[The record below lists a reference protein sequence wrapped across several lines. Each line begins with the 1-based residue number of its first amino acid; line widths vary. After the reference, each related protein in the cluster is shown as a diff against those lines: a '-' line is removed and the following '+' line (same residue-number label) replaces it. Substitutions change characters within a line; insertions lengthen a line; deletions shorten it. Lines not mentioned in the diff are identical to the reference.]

1 MTIEHAPSTNGRVS
15 SGELYDEPKAYR
27 QKRLRRPRIRRPR
40 IRGRTAFAGLLTPL
54 LVAIAALVVV
64 RSLTSDE

>member
-27 QKRLRRPRIRRPR
+27 QKQVRRPRVGRRL
-40 IRGRTAFAGLLTPL
+40 AFAGLLTPL

-64 RSLTSDE
+64 RGLTSDE

>member
-27 QKRLRRPRIRRPR
+27 QKPLRRRPRIGRRV
-40 IRGRTAFAGLLTPL
+40 AFAGLLTPL

-64 RSLTSDE
+64 RGLTSDE

>member
-27 QKRLRRPRIRRPR
+27 QKRRRRPRV
-40 IRGRTAFAGLLTPL
+40 RGRTALAGLLTPI

-64 RSLTSDE
+64 RGLTSDE

>member
-27 QKRLRRPRIRRPR
+27 QKRFRRPRIRR
-40 IRGRTAFAGLLTPL
+40 RTAFAGLLTPI

-64 RSLTSDE
+64 RGLTSDE